1 MSPFSLTELCIILY
15 SLFIIYLLYVLLNT
29 ESLSEIKKKTL
40 KLKPFIYPDEPLI
53 EKLLLSIVLFY
64 NGWIFPIK
72 TSERQVIVLY
82 HAYW

>member
-29 ESLSEIKKKTL
+29 ESLSEIKKKKTL

-53 EKLLLSIVLFY
+53 EKLLFL
-64 NGWIFPIK
+64 
-72 TSERQVIVLY
+72 LY
-82 HAYW
+82 YFIMVGFFLLKLLKDK